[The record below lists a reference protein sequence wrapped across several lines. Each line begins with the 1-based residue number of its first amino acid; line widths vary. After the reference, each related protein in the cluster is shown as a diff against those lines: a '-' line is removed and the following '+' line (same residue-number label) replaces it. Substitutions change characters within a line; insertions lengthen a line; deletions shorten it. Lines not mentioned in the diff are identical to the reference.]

1 MAAKT
6 EEKAEAKAKAKA
18 EARAEAEA
26 KAASVAEEV
35 VETET
40 ETETAETETAETET
54 EAEVDEDETV
64 SDTPKVC
71 LAQTYIL
78 YNSTQ
83 YKPGDKLPTND
94 PKMLKAWLEARTA
107 AWVDEDIVKSAKAQS
122 VTAMTGLCG
131 QAVCSDS
138 DNGEDLVGRVPINNG
153 RRK

>member
-6 EEKAEAKAKAKA
+6 EEAKAEAKAKAKA
-18 EARAEAEA
+18 EAKAEAEA
-26 KAASVAEEV
+26 KINEV
-35 VETET
+35 E
-40 ETETAETETAETET
+40 ETAETEVEVET
-54 EAEVDEDETV
+54 EAEAEEDGAV

-71 LAQTYIL
+71 LAQAYIL

-83 YKPGDKLPTND
+83 YKPGDELPTNN
-94 PKMLKAWLEARTA
+94 PEMLEAWLEAGTA
-107 AWVDEDIVKSAKAQS
+107 AWVDEDVAKRAKAQS
-122 VTAMTGLCG
+122 VTAMVGLYG

>member
-6 EEKAEAKAKAKA
+6 EEAKAEAKAKAKA
-18 EARAEAEA
+18 EAKAEAEA
-26 KAASVAEEV
+26 KINEV
-35 VETET
+35 E
-40 ETETAETETAETET
+40 ETAETEVKVET
-54 EAEVDEDETV
+54 EAETEEDGTV

-71 LAQTYIL
+71 LAQAYIL

-83 YKPGDKLPTND
+83 YKPGDELPTNN
-94 PKMLKAWLEARTA
+94 PEMLEAWLEAGTA
-107 AWVDEDIVKSAKAQS
+107 AWVDEDVVKKAKAQS
-122 VTAMTGLCG
+122 VTAMVGLYG

>member
-6 EEKAEAKAKAKA
+6 EEAKAEAKAKAKA

-26 KAASVAEEV
+26 KVASATEEVAE
-35 VETET
+35 T
-40 ETETAETETAETET
+40 ETETAETET
-54 EAEVDEDETV
+54 EAEEDETV
-64 SDTPKVC
+64 SDAPKVC
-71 LAQTYIL
+71 LAQAYIL

-83 YKPGDKLPTND
+83 YKPGDELPTNN
-94 PKMLKAWLEARTA
+94 PEMLEAWLEAGTA
-107 AWVDEDIVKSAKAQS
+107 AWVDEDIVKKARAQS
-122 VTAMTGLCG
+122 VTAMTGLYG

>member
-6 EEKAEAKAKAKA
+6 EEAKAEAKAKAKA
-18 EARAEAEA
+18 EARAEAEE
-26 KAASVAEEV
+26 KIVSEAEEV
-35 VETET
+35 AETET
-40 ETETAETETAETET
+40 ETEET
-54 EAEVDEDETV
+54 EAEEDETV

-71 LAQTYIL
+71 LAQAYIL

-83 YKPGDKLPTND
+83 YKPGDELPTNN
-94 PKMLKAWLEARTA
+94 PEMLEAWLEAGTA
-107 AWVDEDIVKSAKAQS
+107 AWVDENIVKKAKAQS
-122 VTAMTGLCG
+122 VTAMTGLYG

>member
-6 EEKAEAKAKAKA
+6 EETKAEAKAKAKA
-18 EARAEAEA
+18 EAKAEAEA
-26 KAASVAEEV
+26 KINEV
-35 VETET
+35 E
-40 ETETAETETAETET
+40 ETAETEVEVEV
-54 EAEVDEDETV
+54 EAEAEAEEDETV

-71 LAQTYIL
+71 LAQAYIL

-83 YKPGDKLPTND
+83 YKPGDELPTND
-94 PKMLKAWLEARTA
+94 PEMLEAWLEAGTA
-107 AWVDEDIVKSAKAQS
+107 AWVDEDVVKNAKAQS
-122 VTAMTGLCG
+122 VTAMVGLYG

>member
-6 EEKAEAKAKAKA
+6 EEAKAEAKAKAKA

-26 KAASVAEEV
+26 RAASAVEETAEAE
-35 VETET
+35 
-40 ETETAETETAETET
+40 AETETLETET
-54 EAEVDEDETV
+54 DAEAEVDEDETV

-94 PKMLKAWLEARTA
+94 PKMLEAWLEARTA
-107 AWVDEDIVKSAKAQS
+107 AWVDEDIVKNAKAQS
-122 VTAMTGLCG
+122 VTAMTGLYG

-138 DNGEDLVGRVPINNG
+138 DNGEDLAGRVPINNG

>member
-6 EEKAEAKAKAKA
+6 EEAKAEAKAKAKA
-18 EARAEAEA
+18 EAKAEAEA
-26 KAASVAEEV
+26 KINEV
-35 VETET
+35 E
-40 ETETAETETAETET
+40 ETAETEVEV
-54 EAEVDEDETV
+54 EAEEDETV

-71 LAQTYIL
+71 LAQAYIL

-83 YKPGDKLPTND
+83 YKPGDELPTNN
-94 PKMLKAWLEARTA
+94 PEMLEAWLEAGTA
-107 AWVDEDIVKSAKAQS
+107 AWVDEDVVKNVKAQS
-122 VTAMTGLCG
+122 VTAMVGLYG

>member
-6 EEKAEAKAKAKA
+6 EEAKAEAKAKAKA
-18 EARAEAEA
+18 EAKAEAEA
-26 KAASVAEEV
+26 KAKINEV
-35 VETET
+35 E
-40 ETETAETETAETET
+40 ETAETEVEV
-54 EAEVDEDETV
+54 EAEAEEDETV

-71 LAQTYIL
+71 LAQAYIL

-83 YKPGDKLPTND
+83 YKPGDELPTNN
-94 PKMLKAWLEARTA
+94 PEMLEAWLEAGTA
-107 AWVDEDIVKSAKAQS
+107 AWVDEDVVKNAKAQS
-122 VTAMTGLCG
+122 VTAMVGLYG

>member
-26 KAASVAEEV
+26 KAASAAEEV
-35 VETET
+35 METESG
-40 ETETAETETAETET
+40 TETAGT
-54 EAEVDEDETV
+54 EAEVEVEEDETV
-64 SDTPKVC
+64 SDTPQVC

-83 YKPGDKLPTND
+83 YKPGDELPTND
-94 PKMLKAWLEARTA
+94 PKMLEAWLEAKTA
-107 AWVDEDIVKSAKAQS
+107 AWVDKAIAKSAKAQS
-122 VTAMTGLCG
+122 ATAMTGLCG